1 MSESEG
7 AIPLNN
13 DARRARISSLLLRY
27 PELLNCELGELI
39 DFYKTAPPVET
50 ALLTC
55 EKDVAAK
62 ARLFL
67 KDHEKATSRGVE
79 APLVLVIF
87 TLVSVGIMFSLAYHL
102 SG

>member
-1 MSESEG
+1 MSESAAKISG
-7 AIPLNN
+7 DN

-27 PELLNCELGELI
+27 PELLNSELSELI

-87 TLVSVGIMFSLAYHL
+87 ALVSVGIMFSLAYHL
-102 SG
+102 AG